1 MAEMNARAY
10 DPNFKYDVAAQPG
23 GEQLKVCFSCGT
35 CTAGC
40 PVTEADPRYSPRRI
54 IRQALLGQ
62 REAVLSSEL
71 LWYCETCYACSAYCP
86 QNVKFGDVMRALR
99 EMAVAEGYW
108 KPEFLE
114 RIRNV
119 DRLAHDLRLDLVR
132 AALASREEAEPASLE
147 AATESV
153 AGKIAGARV

>member
-1 MAEMNARAY
+1 MAKDDKGY

-23 GEQLKVCFSCGT
+23 GEQIKVCYSCGT

-40 PVTEADPRYSPRRI
+40 PVTEADPRYSPRKI
-54 IRQALLGQ
+54 IRQVLLGQ
-62 REAVLSSEL
+62 REAVLSNEL

-99 EMAVAEGYW
+99 EMAVAEGYFTAD
-108 KPEFLE
+108 FLQ
-114 RIRNV
+114 RVRNV

-132 AALASREEAEPASLE
+132 AALETRDQQEPASIE
-147 AATESV
+147 PAAAVVSE
-153 AGKIAGARV
+153 KIKQARV

>member
-1 MAEMNARAY
+1 MEDERKTY

-23 GEQLKVCFSCGT
+23 GEQIKVCYSCGT

-40 PVTEADPRYSPRRI
+40 PVTEVDERYSPRKI
-54 IRQALLGQ
+54 IRQVLLGQ
-62 REAVLSSEL
+62 REAVLSNEL

-108 KPEFLE
+108 TPEFLQ
-114 RIRNV
+114 RVRNV
-119 DRLAHDLRLDLVR
+119 DAWPTISAWIWCAPPSIR
-132 AALASREEAEPASLE
+132 ARRRSPRPSPKR
-147 AATESV
+147 AT
-153 AGKIAGARV
+153 

>member
-1 MAEMNARAY
+1 MAEANGTAY

-23 GEQLKVCFSCGT
+23 GEQIKVCYSCGT

-40 PVTEADPRYSPRRI
+40 PVTEADSRYSPRHI
-54 IRQALLGQ
+54 IRQVLLGQ
-62 REAVLSSEL
+62 RQAVLSNEL
-71 LWYCETCYACSAYCP
+71 LWYCETCYACSVYCP

-108 KPEFLE
+108 TPEFLQ

-132 AALASREEAEPASLE
+132 AALDTRAVAEAASLS
-147 AATESV
+147 AAAESV
-153 AGKIAGARV
+153 AGKLASTRV

>member
-1 MAEMNARAY
+1 MAERGNVSN

-23 GEQLKVCFSCGT
+23 GEQIKVCFSCGT

-40 PVTEADPRYSPRRI
+40 PVTEAEERYSPRRI
-54 IRQALLGQ
+54 IRQILLGQ

-71 LWYCETCYACSAYCP
+71 LWFCETCYACSAYCP

-99 EMAVAEGYW
+99 EMAVKEGYW
-108 KPEFLE
+108 KPEFLQ

-119 DRLAHDLRLDLVR
+119 DRLAHAVRLDLVR
-132 AALASREEAEPASLE
+132 TALATREEAAPVSLG
-147 AATESV
+147 AAVDDV
-153 AGKIAGARV
+153 AGRVAGAEV